1 MKEPRGRGD
10 PSIQASVPGSHAGTP
25 PGLAGSGQS
34 PVSGLF
40 AQSTERGAT
49 VGPLH
54 PPVSLALQ
62 TETLDNITTTTGT
75 INLYSGT
82 PHMRPRHN
90 S

>member
-1 MKEPRGRGD
+1 MEEPGGRGD

-25 PGLAGSGQS
+25 PGLAGSGRS
-34 PVSGLF
+34 PVFGLF
-40 AQSTERGAT
+40 AQSTVRGAT
-49 VGPLH
+49 VDPL
-54 PPVSLALQ
+54 PPLASPALQ

-82 PHMRPRHN
+82 PDMRPRHN